1 MAMHSDWYEVAVES
15 SGLAGTQ
22 ALAEVLAACLPG
34 GTLVALEGP
43 LGAGKT
49 ALVKGVAEALG
60 IDPACVTSP
69 TFVIM
74 QSYEGR
80 RPLLHVDVFRLERPE
95 QFAALGA
102 EEFFPPDGLVFVEWF
117 SRVAGA
123 APPPDLEIR
132 IEILQTNSR
141 RFVLRT
147 PHAQLAEA
155 LAKALAAKSVRDAV
169 ENHPG

>member
-1 MAMHSDWYEVAVES
+1 MATHSDWYEVAMES
-15 SGLAGTQ
+15 SSPAATQ
-22 ALAEVLAACLPG
+22 TLAAWLAASLPG

-60 IDPACVTSP
+60 VDPACVTSP

-80 RPLLHVDVFRLERPE
+80 RPLLHVDAFRLEQPE

-102 EEFFPPDGLVFVEWF
+102 EEFFPPDGLVFIEWF
-117 SRVAGA
+117 SRVAAA
-123 APPPDLEIR
+123 APPPDLEVR
-132 IEILQTNSR
+132 IEILRATSR

-147 PHAQLAEA
+147 PHAHLAQD
-155 LAKALAAKSVRDAV
+155 LAKAVAAISAKTSAA
-169 ENHPG
+169 N